1 MKIPSHLE
9 RFSWYSPHLAWLR
22 HAGFNTEHEPLPG
35 NAPQRANLGCAD
47 LRGVNLTDADLRGAY
62 LGGAD
67 LTRADLTEA
76 ILRGANLPFD
86 AEIPVIE
93 NIDRKILDAVTA
105 AGCSL
110 DMSRWHTCATTHC
123 RAGWAIHLAGEPGRR
138 LEQRYGS
145 GVAGSLIYAK
155 SRPDKP
161 VPDFYAT
168 NEAAMADIVKCA
180 AEGGAA

>member
-35 NAPQRANLGCAD
+35 DAPQRANLTGA
-47 LRGVNLTDADLRGAY
+47 NLTGAN
-62 LGGAD
+62 LTGANLTGAD
-67 LTRADLTEA
+67 LTGANLT
-76 ILRGANLPFD
+76 GANLPFD
-86 AEIPVIE
+86 AEIPTIE
-93 NIDRKILDAVTA
+93 NIDRKILDAVMA

-110 DMSRWHTCATTHC
+110 NMDNWHTCATTHC
-123 RAGWAIHLAGEPGRR
+123 RAGWAVHLAGEPGRR

-161 VPDFYAT
+161 IPDFYAT

>member
-22 HAGFNTEHEPLPG
+22 HAWFNTEHEPLPG

-47 LRGVNLTDADLRGAY
+47 LRGVNLEYANLMGAS
-62 LGGAD
+62 LTGAS
-67 LTRADLTEA
+67 LA
-76 ILRGANLPFD
+76 GANLPFD
-86 AEIPVIE
+86 DEIPTIE